1 MASTASLT
9 PPPALVRLFRQL
21 DDTPYWLDWDR
32 IERGG
37 SVFMSTGLFGIA
49 VLNLFALPIMYY
61 SPTGNKPLV
70 FTGHLIER
78 APRRLAE
85 TGRFVLETSK
95 PGGLRRFADGF
106 AYTVKV
112 RLMHAQVRRLLMRS
126 GRWNPDW
133 GQPVN
138 QLYMAGTNVA
148 LSTGLI
154 EGLGRIGYRLSS
166 RDCDALLHMWRY
178 SGYLSGLDPE
188 LQISTQGEGRSL
200 GEFIKM
206 AEAQPDKDSKN
217 LISALMTAAYHPK
230 LKDQTWP
237 AKVSYGI
244 SRKLIGNELANDLE
258 YPKSHFGWLVY
269 CLYLITLP
277 TGWIQRSVPGAQ
289 SLSARCGIWIWE
301 RMIAQVIAGTAS
313 HSDAPPRLRETPAQ
327 DAKR

>member
-1 MASTASLT
+1 
-9 PPPALVRLFRQL
+9 
-21 DDTPYWLDWDR
+21 
-32 IERGG
+32 
-37 SVFMSTGLFGIA
+37 
-49 VLNLFALPIMYY
+49 MYY
-61 SPTGNKPLV
+61 SPAGNKPLV

-95 PGGLRRFADGF
+95 PGGLGRFAEGF
-106 AYTVKV
+106 KYSVKV
-112 RLMHAQVRRLLMRS
+112 RLMHAQVRRLLLRS

-166 RDCDALLHMWRY
+166 ADCDALLHLWRY

-188 LQISTQGEGRSL
+188 LQTSTPGEGRSL

-206 AEAQPDKDSKN
+206 AEERPDKDSKQ
-217 LISALMTAAYHPK
+217 LITALMTAAYHPK

-237 AKVSYGI
+237 AKISYSI
-244 SRKLIGNELANDLE
+244 SRKLIGNEIADDLD
-258 YPKSHFGWLVY
+258 YPTTHFGWLVHG
-269 CLYLITLP
+269 LYPFALATRS
-277 TGWIQRSVPGAQ
+277 IQRFVPGMHG
-289 SLSARCGIWIWE
+289 LSARAGIWIWE
-301 RMIAQVIAGTAS
+301 QMIAQVLAGSAA
-313 HSDAPPRLRETPAQ
+313 HFEAPTRLREPLVQ
-327 DAKR
+327 EAKK